1 MHLRQTRPANAV
13 ERNACSTRDY
23 LPPPAG
29 STDEFAM
36 TWDAIVRSFPPD
48 FFRACDAA
56 MLGQRVACELE
67 LRAVQKIV
75 DDLPERYIPMVPAP
89 WCRIPRSKTWKPS
102 APGCACC
109 VFRRVHRRAAGWT
122 RTRRPRSRRRCETH
136 SRRWRTWCKRAPS
149 LCLERMRRTFA
160 LGAGLPGTTPS
171 HASDPPIQP
180 GAGGSRRT
188 ARAGRGE
195 AGQDGVAILHEHRRQ
210 GIDGAEYSS
219 GPLPAER
226 PVHRCRL
233 LRLPI
238 LQIR

>member
-75 DDLPERYIPMVPAP
+75 DDLPERYIPNGAGTLVPHPAIKDLETLRARLRVLCIQTRTSP
-89 WCRIPRSKTWKPS
+89 GSRMDPNS
-102 APGCACC
+102 APKE
-109 VFRRVHRRAAGWT
+109 
-122 RTRRPRSRRRCETH
+122 P
-136 SRRWRTWCKRAPS
+136 
-149 LCLERMRRTFA
+149 LRM
-160 LGAGLPGTTPS
+160 GDS
-171 HASDPPIQP
+171 QS
-180 GAGGSRRT
+180 
-188 ARAGRGE
+188 
-195 AGQDGVAILHEHRRQ
+195 
-210 GIDGAEYSS
+210 
-219 GPLPAER
+219 PLADL
-226 PVHRCRL
+226 V
-233 LRLPI
+233 
-238 LQIR
+238 